1 MTQVFAQES
10 IVGRGVRGQPLDVTL
25 RLPAL
30 PLLTGAA
37 LLSNIGGVVQ
47 TTALSFW
54 LARSTG
60 SASALGLLAF
70 STIAPT
76 LITTPLGGWLADHA
90 RRTTI
95 LLIGVTLQALTALVL
110 SRLVAAEVDGLWPY
124 CVVSGFSG
132 AVLALGVSSWH
143 SLLVD
148 AAGSDTRA
156 AVSANS
162 VQFNVARTVGPWLA
176 GLVLLTG
183 RTELAMVGNAFSFL
197 PVLAALA
204 VIRRG
209 PIEAASS
216 AHVPRP
222 AGGLRAALSTP
233 TVRSVVV
240 GTACLG
246 LMAGPVPAFL
256 PLLTGTSADD
266 GWRLAVVTSAFGLG
280 AAAGAL
286 GYARIARTRPLG
298 LVVERGLLLLAFG
311 LALLALGPLALK
323 VVAGGLVG
331 GAFAATSSALMTAA
345 QSAAPPGM
353 RGRVTSAYLLSL
365 GASVPV
371 AAVVQGRLADA
382 WSLPAV
388 MLCSAVGL
396 VVLAAGWA
404 SRLRSGVLETP
415 DLSAVAPQAAAT

>member
-1 MTQVFAQES
+1 MT
-10 IVGRGVRGQPLDVTL
+10 VR
-25 RLPAL
+25 RPAL
-30 PLLTGAA
+30 TLLTGAA
-37 LLSNIGGVVQ
+37 LVSNVGGVVQ

-54 LARSTG
+54 LARTTG

-70 STIAPT
+70 CTIAPT
-76 LITTPLGGWLADHA
+76 LVTTPLGGWLADHA
-90 RRTTI
+90 RRTTV
-95 LLIGVTLQALTALVL
+95 LLCGVSVQAGTALVL
-110 SRLVAAEVDGLWPY
+110 SALVASGSTQLWQY

-148 AAGSDTRA
+148 AAGADARA

-162 VQFNVARTVGPWLA
+162 VQFNLARTIGPWLA

-183 RTELAMVGNAFSFL
+183 RTELAMVLNAISFL

-204 VIRRG
+204 VVRRG
-209 PIEAASS
+209 ALESVGPAGR
-216 AHVPRP
+216 PRP
-222 AGGLRAALSTP
+222 TGGLRAALSTR
-233 TVRSVVV
+233 TVRSVVLGTV
-240 GTACLG
+240 GLG
-246 LMAGPVPAFL
+246 LLAGPVPAFL
-256 PLLTGTSADD
+256 PLLTGTSPDD

-298 LVVERGLLLLAFG
+298 LVVERGLLLLAAG
-311 LALLALGPLALK
+311 LVLLALGPLPLK
-323 VVAGGLVG
+323 VLAGAAVG
-331 GAFAATSSALMTAA
+331 AAFAATSSALMTAA

-382 WSLPAV
+382 TSLPDV
-388 MLCSAVGL
+388 LVGSAIGL
-396 VVLAAGWA
+396 AVLAGCWA
-404 SRLRSGVLETP
+404 PGLRSGVLEAP
-415 DLSAVAPQAAAT
+415 DLTVVQPQPAVS

>member
-1 MTQVFAQES
+1 MT
-10 IVGRGVRGQPLDVTL
+10 T

-30 PLLTGAA
+30 TLLTGAA

-76 LITTPLGGWLADHA
+76 LVTTPLGGWLADHA

-95 LLIGVTLQALTALVL
+95 LLVGVTLQALTALVL

-124 CVVSGFSG
+124 CAVSAFSG

-162 VQFNVARTVGPWLA
+162 VQFNIARTVGPWLA

-183 RTELAMVGNAFSFL
+183 RTELAMVGNAMSFL
-197 PVLAALA
+197 PVLMAL
-204 VIRRG
+204 VVVRRG
-209 PIEAASS
+209 PMERAHAA
-216 AHVPRP
+216 VPRA

-233 TVRSVVV
+233 TVRSVVM

-246 LMAGPVPAFL
+246 LLAGPVPAFL
-256 PLLTGTSADD
+256 PLLTGTSASD

-280 AAAGAL
+280 AATGAL

-298 LVVERGLLLLAFG
+298 LVVERGLLLLALG
-311 LALLALGPLALK
+311 LVLLALGPLWLK
-323 VVAGGLVG
+323 VVAGALVG

-382 WSLPAV
+382 ASLPLV
-388 MLCSAVGL
+388 MLGSAAGL
-396 VVLAAGWA
+396 VLLAAGWA

-415 DLSAVAPQAAAT
+415 DLSVVAPQAAAS

>member
-1 MTQVFAQES
+1 MT
-10 IVGRGVRGQPLDVTL
+10 VR
-25 RLPAL
+25 RPAL
-30 PLLTGAA
+30 TLLTGAA
-37 LLSNIGGVVQ
+37 LVSNIGGVVQ

-70 STIAPT
+70 CTIAPT
-76 LITTPLGGWLADHA
+76 LVTTPLGGWLADHS
-90 RRTTI
+90 RRTTV
-95 LLIGVTLQALTALVL
+95 LLGGVTMQALTALVL
-110 SRLVAAEVDGLWPY
+110 SRLVALEVAELWPY

-162 VQFNVARTVGPWLA
+162 VQFNLARTVGPWLA

-183 RTELAMVGNAFSFL
+183 RTELAMVLNALSFL
-197 PVLAALA
+197 PVLLALGI
-204 VIRRG
+204 IRRSALEG
-209 PIEAASS
+209 PGAAERD
-216 AHVPRP
+216 RP
-222 AGGLRAALSTP
+222 VGGLRAALATP
-233 TVRSVVV
+233 TVRSVVI
-240 GTACLG
+240 GTVCLG
-246 LMAGPVPAFL
+246 LLAGPVPAFL
-256 PLLTGTSADD
+256 PLLTGTDADD

-286 GYARIARTRPLG
+286 GYGRIARTRPLG
-298 LVVERGLLLLAFG
+298 LVVERGLLLLAAG
-311 LALLALGPLALK
+311 LVLLALGPLALK
-323 VVAGGLVG
+323 VLAGAAVG
-331 GAFAATSSALMTAA
+331 AAFAATSSALMTAA

-371 AAVVQGRLADA
+371 AAVGQGWLADA
-382 WSLPAV
+382 TSLPAV
-388 MLCSAVGL
+388 LVATAVGL
-396 VVLAAGWA
+396 SLLSAVWA
-404 SRLRSGVLETP
+404 PRLRSGVLETP
-415 DLSAVAPQAAAT
+415 DLSGVQPQPVAS

>member
-1 MTQVFAQES
+1 MT
-10 IVGRGVRGQPLDVTL
+10 VR
-25 RLPAL
+25 RPAL
-30 PLLTGAA
+30 TLLTGAA
-37 LLSNIGGVVQ
+37 LVSNVGGVVQ

-54 LARSTG
+54 LARTTG

-70 STIAPT
+70 CTIAPT

-90 RRTTI
+90 RRTTV
-95 LLIGVTLQALTALVL
+95 LLGGVSVQAVTALAL
-110 SRLVAAEVDGLWPY
+110 SALVASGSTTLWPY
-124 CVVSGFSG
+124 CAVSGFSG

-148 AAGSDTRA
+148 AAGADARA

-162 VQFNVARTVGPWLA
+162 VQFNLARTIGPWLA

-183 RTELAMVGNAFSFL
+183 RTELAMVLNALSFL
-197 PVLAALA
+197 PVLLALA
-204 VIRRG
+204 VVRRG
-209 PIEAASS
+209 ALESVGPAGR
-216 AHVPRP
+216 PRP

-233 TVRSVVV
+233 TVRSVVLGTV
-240 GTACLG
+240 GLG
-246 LMAGPVPAFL
+246 LLAGPVPAFL
-256 PLLTGTSADD
+256 PLLTGTSPDD

-286 GYARIARTRPLG
+286 GYARVARTRPLG
-298 LVVERGLLLLAFG
+298 LVVERGLLLLAAG
-311 LALLALGPLALK
+311 LVLLALGPLLLK
-323 VVAGGLVG
+323 VVAGAVVG
-331 GAFAATSSALMTAA
+331 AAFAATSSALMTAA

-382 WSLPAV
+382 TSLPD
-388 MLCSAVGL
+388 
-396 VVLAAGWA
+396 VLAGSAIGLALLAGCWA
-404 SRLRSGVLETP
+404 PGLRSGVLETP
-415 DLSAVAPQAAAT
+415 DLSVVQPQPAVS

>member
-1 MTQVFAQES
+1 MPRVFAQES
-10 IVGRGVRGQPLDVTL
+10 IAGSAPDGQPLDVTT

-30 PLLTGAA
+30 TLLTGAA

-76 LITTPLGGWLADHA
+76 LVTTPLGGWLADHA

-95 LLIGVTLQALTALVL
+95 LLCGVTLQALTALVL

-143 SLLVD
+143 SMLVD
-148 AAGSDTRA
+148 AAGADTRA

-183 RTELAMVGNAFSFL
+183 RTELAMVGNALSFL
-197 PVLAALA
+197 PVLAAL
-204 VIRRG
+204 VVVRRG
-209 PIEAASS
+209 PMEMAHAAL
-216 AHVPRP
+216 PRP

-246 LMAGPVPAFL
+246 FLAGPVPAFL
-256 PLLTGTSADD
+256 PLLTGTSASD

-280 AAAGAL
+280 AATGAL
-286 GYARIARTRPLG
+286 SYARIARTRPLG
-298 LVVERGLLLLAFG
+298 LVVERGLLLLALG
-311 LALLALGPLALK
+311 LVLLALGPLWLK
-323 VVAGGLVG
+323 VVAGALVG

-371 AAVVQGRLADA
+371 AAVLQGWLADA
-382 WSLPAV
+382 SSLPLV
-388 MLCSAVGL
+388 MTGSAAGL

-415 DLSAVAPQAAAT
+415 DLSAVAPQAAAS

>member
-1 MTQVFAQES
+1 M
-10 IVGRGVRGQPLDVTL
+10 RP

-30 PLLTGAA
+30 SLLTGAA

-54 LARSTG
+54 LARTTG

-70 STIAPT
+70 CTIAPT
-76 LITTPLGGWLADHA
+76 LVTTPVGGWLADHT
-90 RRTTI
+90 RRTTV
-95 LLIGVTLQALTALVL
+95 LLGGVTVQAATAVVL
-110 SRLVAAEVDGLWPY
+110 SRLVASGVTDLAPY
-124 CVVSGFSG
+124 CVISGFSG

-162 VQFNVARTVGPWLA
+162 VQFNVARTVGPWFA
-176 GLVLLTG
+176 GVVLLTG
-183 RTELAMVGNAFSFL
+183 RTELAMLLNAASFL
-197 PVLAALA
+197 PVLLALG
-204 VIRRG
+204 VIRR
-209 PIEAASS
+209 S
-216 AHVPRP
+216 ALEGAELP
-222 AGGLRAALSTP
+222 ARSAGSVRLRTALALP

-246 LMAGPVPAFL
+246 LLAGPVPAFL
-256 PLLTGTSADD
+256 PLLTGTSPDD

-280 AAAGAL
+280 AAAGAV
-286 GYARIARTRPLG
+286 GYGRIARRRPLG
-298 LVVERGLLLLAFG
+298 LVVERGLVLLAAG
-311 LALLALGPLALK
+311 LVLLALGPLAVK
-323 VVAGGLVG
+323 VLAGAVVG

-345 QSAAPPGM
+345 QSAAPPGL

-371 AAVVQGRLADA
+371 AAVAQGQLADA
-382 WSLPAV
+382 TSLPAV
-388 MLCSAVGL
+388 LVVAAGGLIVLAVG
-396 VVLAAGWA
+396 WA
-404 SRLRSGVLETP
+404 PRLRSGILETP
-415 DLSAVAPQAAAT
+415 DLSVVDPQPAAS